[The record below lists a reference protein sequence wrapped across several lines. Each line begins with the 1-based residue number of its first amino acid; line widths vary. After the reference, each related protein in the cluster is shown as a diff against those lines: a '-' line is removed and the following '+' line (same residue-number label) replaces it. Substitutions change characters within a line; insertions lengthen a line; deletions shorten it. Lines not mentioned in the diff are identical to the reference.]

1 MIAYDRLSQIIP
13 PELALANKAVS
24 VSFQQVTG
32 IAGMNL
38 PTFAITVEGLDNI
51 SDLNIINALTTA
63 VPPSVAQY
71 YINTLGVPTNTPP
84 NVKIVDVIGTP
95 SGYVHT
101 QALNDTVAQTATINT
116 STLKNIYDTML
127 LVVQGFFDVTV
138 PPVPPDVD
146 PTTET
151 VITPGYPAAGTY
163 ATHDEAILAL
173 IAVAQAEMTN
183 LQTQY
188 PQQTQ
193 AMNADFNAIANQ
205 LVTEKNLQARAN
217 LNFTQLIP
225 NDQSSVYGFIFTLPS
240 FGLDVGPKGSR
251 EYLTALSDQN
261 SQTGQAIVGALRE
274 GQDQTLLNAAGI
286 KSNNIIPL

>member
-1 MIAYDRLSQIIP
+1 MIAYDRLAQIIP
-13 PELALANKAVS
+13 PNLALANKAVS

-38 PTFAITVEGLDNI
+38 PTFATTVEGLDNI

-84 NVKIVDVIGTP
+84 NVKIVDVLGTP

-101 QALNDTVAQTATINT
+101 QALNDTVAQTAIVNT
-116 STLKNIYDTML
+116 STLQNIYATML

-138 PPVPPDVD
+138 PPVPPDPD

-173 IAVAQAEMTN
+173 IAVAQTEMTN
-183 LQTQY
+183 LQAQY

-193 AMNADFNAIANQ
+193 AMNQDFNAIANQ
-205 LVTEKNLQARAN
+205 LVTERNLQTRAN

-225 NDQSSVYGFIFTLPS
+225 NDQSSIYGFIFTLPS
-240 FGLDVGPKGSR
+240 FGLDLGPKGGR
-251 EYLTALSDQN
+251 EYLTSLSDRN
-261 SQTGQAIVGALRE
+261 TQTGQAIIGTLRE
-274 GQDQTLLNAAGI
+274 GQDQTLLNSAGI